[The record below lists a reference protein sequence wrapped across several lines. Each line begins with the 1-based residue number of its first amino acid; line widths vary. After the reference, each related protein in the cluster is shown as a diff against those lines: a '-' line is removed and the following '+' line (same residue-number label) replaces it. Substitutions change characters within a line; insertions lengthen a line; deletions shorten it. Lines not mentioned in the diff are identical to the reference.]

1 MINKLQSSSDLNSR
15 SGLRIAV
22 LSMHTSPLAA
32 LGGRETG
39 GMNVYILET
48 TKKLTELG
56 VMVDIFIRRD
66 NSSSPDI
73 EFINE
78 KARLIRISAGPESRV
93 EKESMS
99 KFTSDFSRG
108 INIWTKTNQK
118 TYDVVHSHYWL
129 SALAGVE
136 LARNWQIPHVA
147 MFHTLAKIKLLH
159 GISLGESSDRLD
171 KEKEVV
177 GHIDK
182 IVIASDHEK
191 QLLDE
196 IYAVPMEKVIT
207 IPPGVDLERFT
218 PGQVCDARDNLNLP
232 RSSLIF
238 LAGGRMEP
246 LKALDNL
253 IDALSTLPESAD
265 YQLLLFGGNDHP
277 ASIAER
283 KRLVSV
289 AESANIRGK
298 IKFLG
303 PLDHDILPEYY
314 RAADLVVVP
323 SLYESFG
330 MVALEA
336 MASGRPVIAS
346 KVGGLAGMFSSK
358 STKFADQT
366 GILVPPDD
374 VEQLSIAISNLV
386 QNVERM
392 RGMGNAARIHAL
404 GFSWGERSQ
413 LLNKLYREMSET

>member
-1 MINKLQSSSDLNSR
+1 MINKPQSSSDLNSR

-22 LSMHTSPLAA
+22 LSMHTSPLAP

-78 KARLIRISAGPESRV
+78 RARLIRISAGPESRV
-93 EKESMS
+93 EKELMS

-108 INIWTKTNQK
+108 INIWANTNQK

-136 LARNWQIPHVA
+136 LAHNWQIPHVA

-159 GISLGESSDRLD
+159 GISLGESTDRLE

-196 IYAVPMEKVIT
+196 IYAVPMEKIIT
-207 IPPGVDLERFT
+207 IPPGVDLERFK
-218 PGQVCDARDNLNLP
+218 PGEICDARDNLNLP
-232 RSSLIF
+232 RNSLIF

-253 IDALSTLPESAD
+253 IDALSVLPESAD
-265 YQLLLFGGNDHP
+265 YQPLLFGGNDHP

-314 RAADLVVVP
+314 RAADLVIVP

-346 KVGGLAGMFSSK
+346 KVGGLAGMFSSD
-358 STKFADQT
+358 STKLADRA

-374 VEQLSIAISNLV
+374 VEQLSIAISTLIR
-386 QNVERM
+386 NVERM
-392 RGMGNAARIHAL
+392 RGMGNAGRIHAL

>member
-1 MINKLQSSSDLNSR
+1 MIDKPQSSFDLNSR

-22 LSMHTSPLAA
+22 LSMHTSPLAP

-78 KARLIRISAGPESRV
+78 RARLIRISAGPESRV
-93 EKESMS
+93 EKELMS

-108 INIWTKTNQK
+108 INIWANTNQK
-118 TYDVVHSHYWL
+118 TYDVLHSHYWL

-159 GISLGESSDRLD
+159 GISFGESPDRLE

-196 IYAVPMEKVIT
+196 IYAVPTEKIIT
-207 IPPGVDLERFT
+207 IPPGVDLERFK
-218 PGQVCDARDNLNLP
+218 PGEVCDARDNLNLP
-232 RSSLIF
+232 RNSLIF

-253 IDALSTLPESAD
+253 IDALSILPESAD

-289 AESANIRGK
+289 AESANISGK

-314 RAADLVVVP
+314 RAADLVIVP

-346 KVGGLAGMFSSK
+346 KVGGLAGMFSSDSSK
-358 STKFADQT
+358 LSDRA

-374 VEQLSIAISNLV
+374 VEQLSIAISSLV

-404 GFSWGERSQ
+404 GFSWSERSQ